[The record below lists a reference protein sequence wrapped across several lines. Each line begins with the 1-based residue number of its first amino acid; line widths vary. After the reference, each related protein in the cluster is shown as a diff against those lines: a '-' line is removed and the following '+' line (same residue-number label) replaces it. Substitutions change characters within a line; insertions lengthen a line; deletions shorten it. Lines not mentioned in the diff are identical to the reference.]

1 MLALAPMLGQ
11 TKMTQAK
18 FARAAIMNE
27 VLLEKS
33 FRYVDLLLGLV
44 RPPFLFSTPFS
55 FDFGL
60 ALVVS
65 GSSSLGG
72 MVEAEEERSLD
83 PLTIVLA
90 DGNAWEVVEGEEK
103 DLVEGE

>member
-1 MLALAPMLGQ
+1 MLALALMLGQ
-11 TKMTQAK
+11 TKTTHAK
-18 FARAAIMNE
+18 FARAAITNE
-27 VLLEKS
+27 VLLEEAS
-33 FRYVDLLLGLV
+33 RYAELPLGLV
-44 RPPFLFSTPFS
+44 RPPFLFSTLFS

-72 MVEAEEERSLD
+72 MVEAEEERFLD

-90 DGNAWEVVEGEEK
+90 DGNEWEVVEGEEK